1 MNEKEWEVAQRV
13 RLYST
18 KLFQLKL
25 TDQHKPEY
33 ERKIIRA
40 KVNLSIACKDWM
52 EVNR

>member
-1 MNEKEWEVAQRV
+1 MNEKEWEIVQRV

-25 TDQHKPEY
+25 TEQYKPEY
-33 ERKIIRA
+33 ETKINRA

-52 EVNR
+52 ERNK